1 MYILTQQDHIGATY
15 LAELRD
21 LQVQQDRMRFRHNLE
36 RLGMAFGMEVSKS
49 LDYHQVAVQTPLG
62 TKQVRTLV
70 SQPVLVTVMRAS
82 LPLYQGFLQVFDKA
96 DTAFIGAY
104 RGAHKSDNSFD
115 IALDYIASPSLD
127 GRVLILLDPM
137 IATGKSLVQSYQSL
151 LQYGKPSRVLIVAAI
166 AAQAGLDY
174 LAQHLPEAELW
185 VGDVDAELNDHS
197 YIIPG
202 LGDAGD
208 LSFGPK
214 L

>member
-1 MYILTQQDHIGATY
+1 MYILAQQDHIGGTY

-36 RLGMAFGMEVSKS
+36 RLGMALGMEVSKT

-104 RGAHKSDNSFD
+104 RGAHKADNSFD
-115 IALDYIASPSLD
+115 IALDYIASPSLE

-151 LQYGKPSRVLIVAAI
+151 LQYGKPSRVVVVAAI

-174 LAQHLPEAELW
+174 LRQHLPEAALW
-185 VGDVDAELNDHS
+185 VGDVDADLNDHS